1 MENRLPIGE
10 FVRTKG
16 GRIGKI
22 MSYTIQYEIKYV
34 DNMIV
39 DEPHEAYRMD
49 TNYSFDDEKDIWTDD
64 MIKSHGK
71 SLGDVIEHGDLVNM
85 LLVLR
90 VYEPVDREKSCFI
103 IEVIDGNHTVE
114 LIEDDIRH
122 VVCREILEQDGYKRK
137 EEE

>member
-1 MENRLPIGE
+1 MENKLEIGE
-10 FVRTKG
+10 FIRTKG

-22 MSYTIQYEIKYV
+22 IDYTVQIGIDVVDGEIV
-34 DNMIV
+34 
-39 DEPHEAYRMD
+39 ETPEAAYQMD
-49 TNYSFDDEKDIWTDD
+49 TYYSFDDEHDIWTDD

-71 SLGDVIEHGDLVNM
+71 RLIDVIEHGDLVNM
-85 LLVLR
+85 LLVLN

-114 LIEDDIRH
+114 LTEDDIRH
-122 VVCREILEQDGYKRK
+122 VVCREILEQEGYKRK

>member
-22 MSYTIQYEIKYV
+22 MSYTLQYEIKYV
-34 DNMIV
+34 DNMII

-49 TNYSFDDEKDIWTDD
+49 TNYSFDDEHDIWTDD

-71 SLGDVIEHGDLVNM
+71 RLIDVIEHGDLVNM
-85 LLVLR
+85 LLVLQ
-90 VYEPVDREKSCFI
+90 VTKALHLPDFDKLVQ
-103 IEVIDGNHTVE
+103 VIDGNNTIS
-114 LIEDDIRH
+114 LTEDDIRH
-122 VVCREILEQDGYKRK
+122 VVCHEILEREGYDGRRL
-137 EEE
+137 

>member
-10 FVRTKG
+10 YVRTKG
-16 GRIGKI
+16 GCIGKI
-22 MSYTIQYEIKYV
+22 MSYTTQIDIEI
-34 DNMIV
+34 
-39 DEPHEAYRMD
+39 DEDGVLDVPIPAYLMD
-49 TNYSFDDEKDIWTDD
+49 TSYNFDDENDVWTDD

-114 LIEDDIRH
+114 LTEDDIRH
-122 VVCREILEQDGYKRK
+122 VVCREILERYGYKRK

>member
-1 MENRLPIGE
+1 MENKLEIGE
-10 FVRTKG
+10 FIRTKG

-22 MSYTIQYEIKYV
+22 MSYTLQYEIKYV

-49 TNYSFDDEKDIWTDD
+49 TNYSFDDEHDIWTED

-85 LLVLR
+85 LLVLN

-114 LIEDDIRH
+114 LTEDDIRH
-122 VVCREILEQDGYKRK
+122 VVCREILEQYGYKRK